1 MRILLTIL
9 LSLVTIFGF
18 GQSVTAPEPKS
29 FAKSTTGQDA
39 SGFSLNGF
47 SSTATLLC
55 AIGLPQASSGTTFY
69 LSTTTGLTPAS
80 GYTMSG
86 NKTRLAFTGTM
97 ANINNALATLKV
109 NTNATSGNIQIS
121 VSATRQTD
129 TFIDQYQPVQH
140 IQMLNYFHRNKLSKD
155 SKDIW

>member
-1 MRILLTIL
+1 MRTL
-9 LSLVTIFGF
+9 LVTLFLLISFFGF

-109 NTNATSGNIQIS
+109 NTNATSGN
-121 VSATRQTD
+121 
-129 TFIDQYQPVQH
+129 PVKRT
-140 IQMLNYFHRNKLSKD
+140 LL
-155 SKDIW
+155 